1 MGQDLGLRPLYPSLQ
16 KATDWLWDLQ
26 LEDIPT
32 VWSIQENV
40 SLTHS
45 RSKERSRLLPCFLL
59 IGEMAKVHPSFIHAF
74 CYPQQ
79 AVKGTY
85 YEAGR
90 SLGAGMGPP
99 ARMGAP
105 MGPSF

>member
-1 MGQDLGLRPLYPSLQ
+1 
-16 KATDWLWDLQ
+16 
-26 LEDIPT
+26 
-32 VWSIQENV
+32 
-40 SLTHS
+40 
-45 RSKERSRLLPCFLL
+45 
-59 IGEMAKVHPSFIHAF
+59 MAKEVHPSFIHAF
-74 CYPQQ
+74 FYPQQ
-79 AVKGTY
+79 AVKSTY